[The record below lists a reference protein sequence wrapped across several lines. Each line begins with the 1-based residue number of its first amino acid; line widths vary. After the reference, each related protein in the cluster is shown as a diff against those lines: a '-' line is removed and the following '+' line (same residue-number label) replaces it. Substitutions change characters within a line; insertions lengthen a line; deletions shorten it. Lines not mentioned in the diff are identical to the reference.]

1 MKSDQAAG
9 YTAAVLY
16 NTHRING
23 EELIALADDGVGIM
37 LWRRLFGPRQ
47 RLIQAAFLLD
57 IALPA
62 AGLAVQFSAITLG
75 ANPTILGLLGT
86 LSAATYTLGCLISG
100 RLSDRWGR
108 RGATLTSAVLVG
120 GCWAL
125 MAQAAA
131 IWQLL
136 ILVTIG
142 GALMSLFWPA
152 VMAWL
157 SDLTAGGGHALRRVL
172 SLFNVAWCSGMIIG
186 MWLAGVLWDLIG
198 PDTFYSIVAI
208 AVVVA
213 ALVATVP
220 TRRTRVPAADTPDQG
235 PADAGTPPETQRL
248 MMVSRIGMF
257 AGWFARAVIF
267 TMFPKLGTTLGYSS
281 TTIGLIIGLAS
292 VLTLVVFGAAGITT
306 HWQYRT
312 WPLWLITPVAIAGMS
327 LAAIVHSPTLFWVA
341 FAMVGVC
348 MGAGYVLSQFY
359 GLHGP
364 PDKRG
369 ASMGAHEA
377 VVGAGM
383 VFGPLLGGLVATW
396 FELRA
401 AFVLAAVVALLAG
414 LAQIVTWRCMRPM
427 SPQQLPPG
435 DC

>member
-1 MKSDQAAG
+1 
-9 YTAAVLY
+9 
-16 NTHRING
+16 
-23 EELIALADDGVGIM
+23 M
-37 LWRRLFGPRQ
+37 LWRRLVGPRQ

-57 IALPA
+57 VALPA
-62 AGLAVQFSAITLG
+62 VGLAVQFSAITLG

-108 RGATLTSAVLVG
+108 RGAVLTSVALSA
-120 GCWAL
+120 GCWVL
-125 MAQAAA
+125 MAQASAV
-131 IWQLL
+131 WQLL
-136 ILVTIG
+136 MLVTIG

-157 SDLTAGGGHALRRVL
+157 SDLTAGGAPALRRVL
-172 SLFNVAWCSGMIIG
+172 GVFNVAWCSGMIVGI
-186 MWLAGVLWDLIG
+186 WLAGVLWDLMG
-198 PDTFYSIVAI
+198 PNTFYSIVAM

-213 ALVATVP
+213 AVVATVP

-248 MMVSRIGMF
+248 MAVSRIGMF
-257 AGWFARAVIF
+257 GGWFARAVIF
-267 TMFPKLGTTLGYSS
+267 TMFPKLGTTLGYSG

-312 WPLWLITPVAIAGMS
+312 WPLWLITPVATAGIALG
-327 LAAIVHSPTLFWVA
+327 AIVHSPTLFWVA
-341 FAMVGVC
+341 FAMVG
-348 MGAGYVLSQFY
+348 GSAGIGYVLSQFY

-364 PDKRG
+364 GDKRG
-369 ASMGAHEA
+369 ASMGMHEA
-377 VVGAGM
+377 VLGAGM
-383 VFGPLLGGLVATW
+383 MFGPLLGGLVATW

-401 AFVLAAVVALLAG
+401 AFVLAAIVALLAG
-414 LAQIVTWRCMRPM
+414 LAQIVTWRYMRPT
-427 SPQQLPPG
+427 SPQTVTPRRLLSN
-435 DC
+435 